1 MSIKKLFEAS
11 QKKSNYKDYQD
22 EKQAFES
29 VESAKN
35 VSEINLKNNTFT
47 PQKDYSDPTNFV
59 KFGSAYYYYKGAIT
73 KISEYYPYDG
83 SDAEKNTF
91 YNGLLDVEK
100 YIFDN
105 SYPRTNGFV
114 HLSADGW
121 GAASSVSADQYGLPA
136 SLEYITLKGG
146 PLTSSGDSLVERGP
160 DSYNDKIHFSNI
172 YDENIYETHGLPDD
186 YGKGTRVS
194 NLRSN
199 FDDGVT
205 VEFWLKKD
213 AFAVAKTAKE
223 VVFDMWNNQTCSNVH
238 YARLSVELTGAS
250 TGSPFIVTAQSGNTS
265 IAVFQSSIGDSLT
278 TGSLTSWGHYAF
290 SFYNTGSNFIAK
302 LYVNGVLNDTNTY
315 SGTINE
321 LNSKDM
327 MGRIGALLT
336 PPSASAAAVG
346 SGKFSGS
353 LDEFR
358 FWKVARSA
366 ADIGKNYFVP
376 VNGGVNTDISNTT
389 LGIYYKFNEGIT
401 GESSHDSVV
410 LDYSGRISNGKW
422 TGYGTNSRSTG
433 SAIVLASA
441 AIKEHQDPII
451 RTTNPRF
458 IALSSSLCASGSWFD
473 LNNHASFRNY
483 VPNWIIEQHQELGVE
498 NLDIICH
505 IAGAY
510 FDKMYHLAGAV
521 PKFKGHQ
528 YTSASQTPVP
538 FAHHLPQSLGLYT
551 PELFIDA
558 SIMEKLLNRS
568 DSTVFQN
575 DVEET
580 KDLIYL
586 NLYNNL
592 TNIYK
597 SKGTEKSIRN
607 VLRCFYLDDSLFNL
621 KTYARNTT
629 YEIQNNLQQHLSTD
643 ARINFNTLENS
654 DAIVYQRKD
663 SANAESSGYISGS
676 LSGSGYNYL
685 DPYGSSIETD
695 ITFPI
700 FSKTLYHSFQRN
712 FVSSSLFGIHTA
724 NTASTDSLDGTDTTW
739 VTNDYAN
746 FQVHAVRD
754 TIGSSNV
761 YFRLSSS
768 YYPYPMPYL
777 TSSTFLDVYEN
788 ERWNLSVR
796 VKPTKFP
803 VASLVSGSM
812 SGSYDVIFRG
822 ASSELGVIR
831 RSFEVS
837 GTVNYTVGSNFLK
850 APKRIYVGAER
861 TNLTGAI
868 LNRTDA
874 LVSNVKYWTKFIGN
888 ETLNQHVF
896 DANNSGI
903 SGSQRNI
910 SALDQNNRFFD
921 LMNRNTL
928 ALEWNFDNV
937 TASNAAGNFVVTD
950 YSSGSLET
958 RNNYS
963 WLGRITGYQH
973 SGYGAAFAASSTD
986 VVDNLETNMF
996 KFIDPE
1002 NAVGSNM
1009 INILSEDDTVFEI
1022 TETVPSYLFTFEKS
1036 MYNAIS
1042 EEMLKFLAG
1051 VVDFNNLIG
1060 EPVNRY
1066 RSRYKNIEKLRE
1078 AFFRRVTE
1086 VKDVEKFVNY
1096 YKWFDDAISTVISQL
1111 LPASAD
1117 FIEDTM
1123 NVIESHVLER
1133 NKYENKFPTLEFTT
1147 PDPETAIEGMMK
1159 LPRWEFAHSPVSA
1172 SQWIEAQDEPDQALN
1187 TFYWKN
1193 MAERDGP
1200 EITSKSST
1208 IDSQRE
1214 TVKNVVSS
1222 EPFLSRSLP
1231 VFSKLDGTRY
1241 TRNTFAR
1248 RNYQRVFNL
1257 KTTNPFGSG
1266 SSFKGGVN
1274 FEPSKKL
1281 DFTYNALRPAGPV
1294 NQTEDRYIPENVL
1307 IGFPEEFVRLKDDSD
1322 PLANPNAKVKRY
1334 MKVQHGRNYE
1344 DGIGYQSVKSTMA
1357 FPFNLISSSVNSGY
1371 QKLVNDSVSGN
1382 VMITNVHND
1391 VYGPDME
1398 TPMQGP
1404 FTNYAVG
1411 GHQSRHIGLNYSS
1424 STRALDNYRTR
1435 PEAWKILLGTCTFK
1449 SGAIGMVGPDY
1460 PWPEANDVGE
1470 TPYPMT
1476 ASQKAIYYRGMVA
1489 KRPVN
1494 IRNIH
1499 HTTGSPTI
1507 LGNYN
1512 ENYDFV
1518 NTVGAFANPRAFIDN
1533 QPTLPS
1539 NLFQSNTTSS
1549 MTANTWLDTYRRS
1562 GILSIGRT
1570 PFVADYSVE
1579 YLRGNIA
1586 GANKSVIRSKFNTA
1600 GGPETNTPAYADFR
1614 SDSISAY
1621 NSWNNRNLS
1630 VIKPSQGPSGTLES
1644 FKGDW
1649 QTGSV
1654 RVNDILNK
1662 PYGLR
1667 SHLARHT
1674 ARFGRDS
1681 LFQTGTSD
1689 SYSIAT
1695 RLQAPGATYSQ
1706 LPGFHKVH
1714 RNNLTRLKKTDQI
1727 TFTTS
1732 KALTNSK
1739 SINYRVDQSKSGSA
1753 LVLTGSGTFADQ
1765 GAVLYQALTSSG
1777 FTYSG
1782 WLFFAPGSGV
1792 RRFFNM
1798 GRTQNGAYAGIQ
1810 INKAF
1815 VSSEHRVNVEIA
1827 FANSGD
1833 SARGVGQWHV
1843 SGATAETWMHV
1854 AVTWT
1859 GSNGSLTSVNPKVY
1873 LNGTERTLT
1882 EDTAPPYAHY
1892 PQNWRVP
1899 ATYKGFSNVMLSG
1912 DNMVIFGGNHSQTT
1926 WDFSG
1931 SMDEVSLWKRP
1942 LNAAEITE
1950 IYNGGVPCDITGSN
1964 TYESSSSDLWE
1975 WIRMGDGAGTQAIN
1989 NSNPGV
1995 LAPSNK
2001 ITGVANGL
2009 LFMPISK
2016 TGSANPMTFN
2026 TTSPAVLAGCPERV
2040 ISITETSTFSTS
2052 SVYDNFNIKHQIPR
2066 STAQYSWIS
2075 SSLLSSNDVYG
2086 FTRGD
2091 FLRSN
2096 SSGIF
2101 EAIDFVTASDIGAL
2115 AASSGRYSWVLD
2127 IETSLPTAPKSI
2139 IQRPNLA
2146 GLNIFVTDPIDSST
2160 CLQGTGGPVSS
2171 YINTDFVMTS
2181 NALASA
2187 SMLNVLNFQRTGPWG
2202 FNSWKQLRQND
2213 NRILKRQKSLNQV
2226 VVSMG
2231 TDTPSVFEMPP
2242 VSLRGRTGIVNFDMI
2257 NPDTDPADSS
2267 AALAP
2272 TYAIKSTFTNDTIY
2286 YNTAE
2291 MNDKMQVSLLSFTT
2305 PFEQTIEIAKN
2316 DYRTNWV
2323 TYSENIFPSQRNE
2336 FLSRSTQR
2344 LGFDNRFW
2352 RTSRA
2357 TRNTVG
2363 SEMSNSFG
2371 VYFNV
2376 TSGSHLS
2383 QSCFALDA
2391 PLDFLT
2397 RTRVP
2402 AFGNT
2407 GYVTPKRQA
2416 HVLSSGS
2423 AGELQNTYSSYLSGA
2438 GTQAFGAGAVGKKN
2452 QTLFPGAL
2460 YARKQQT
2467 TVPTSVVGSSG
2478 MRIPETGSDA
2488 RRNSPFRV
2496 ASQIAMWGTG
2506 EAVWQAGDLAGVV
2519 RKSYP
2524 ATTVE
2529 SATAAGAF
2537 SAIPSEIN
2545 LFQATS
2551 SMPWYNGYPE
2561 FNADLKLKTKGFSTV
2576 PEFIL
2581 SNNLQDYLEVGTLN
2595 NGKTN
2600 TFQIVG
2606 TKIDSSTLR
2615 NSTASFYLD
2624 YSNSDFLQE
2633 FLKIKQETLMGAKEI
2648 KLICS
2653 AAVKFVPYKG
2663 FYPADRTLQ
2672 ITERFRID
2680 YGDALRGSCKGGTVG
2695 GASLEKTSTGGTLLH
2710 VSGGMTKPIMQA
2722 MFAPGILYNSIKS
2735 GMAVDWPIVETPTRF
2750 IKIPYG
2756 DASHT
2761 DYKNASN
2768 WALTIRTGSY
2778 SLFGAGDDDL
2788 YAAAT
2793 LNRNKTFFEQRL
2805 PFETIIYPEKYIRGT
2820 QFFDLDSH
2828 PSSSM
2833 NDTTSSWD
2841 GAAGDGYSRMVRNFL
2856 GEVANFYLKDSGYT
2870 KLESQPIA
2878 GNLEFA
2884 GDEVYMARLKIYRSM
2899 KGERDYSFESGSYNY
2914 YQATGSAF
2922 TRFGASQVKP
2932 TVTAGGVETGVITYF
2947 PDNSYPLPQDPQKA
2961 DYCENFTMY
2970 SRPSAFGPDISG
2982 LSCGHQFSASY
2993 YSSSVGGTIYDSFT
3007 GHNPAYTPP
3016 YYDGQAW
3023 VDFIFR
3029 PKADET
3035 YNLAK
3040 ILAQTT
3046 ASFLRFD
3053 AGYLSGSLRRSA
3065 SLDHGGPDAVAGASG
3080 ERTPLIFTNN
3090 DLPDPSLEFNAASPM
3105 FSLYPLFAI
3114 YSGANIN
3121 KNSMQASASFNLF
3134 GVESV
3139 ELVETNKFNQVTT
3152 IRNTTEGQKW
3162 VIQPQFETPM
3172 LNFNDTGVRPLTS
3185 SQLSLPIYGSASVPR
3200 GMWHQFGII
3209 EPDTN
3214 KGIFMEIGDIPQ
3226 NWLEYN
3232 HLVRNTGSVYN
3243 EFSTVTG
3250 QHLASKVQS
3259 LSELLGFDSTGNKK
3273 RLGEVKES
3281 MKIKEAVVAVPYVVK
3296 TDTSV
3301 SPDGTIE
3308 NFTRKEFI
3316 EIPQYRFESALDETD
3331 GSAAGDSLLSAGES
3345 IRRQITLMQD
3355 YIMPPEFDF
3364 IKNRDLTPVAMYI
3377 FEFEFEFDQDD
3388 LSYMWQNLAPRSYK
3402 KFSFDYSEVGHELL
3416 TTELLSETNLVD
3428 NEELRWMV
3436 FKVKQKS
3443 QADYYDKITTQAG
3456 KVPFS
3461 IAGQR
3466 LVEAGTGYD
3475 LSYNWPYDF
3484 VSMIERIKIDA
3495 EILYSNE
3502 TYSERFMTDTP
3513 NSVGLSQQR
3522 MGPGYSTVED
3532 SPAGLGLG
3540 LVDWSTAAAVPTST
3554 TPSVVSGMLAPILDQ
3569 GIGYVPGR
3577 VFTSETSN
3585 TISGETRMAPGV
3597 NLSNAANQTATS
3609 ATSTAINQALVDQ
3622 VTGDGDY

>member
-1 MSIKKLFEAS
+1 MSIKKLFEAA

-29 VESAKN
+29 VESVRNAN
-35 VSEINLKNNTFT
+35 EIELKNNTFT
-47 PQKDYSDPTNFV
+47 PQIDYSDPTNFV

-83 SDAEKNTF
+83 SDAEKNKF
-91 YNGLLDVEK
+91 YNSLLDVEK
-100 YIFDN
+100 YIFDY

-114 HLSADGW
+114 HLSAGGW

-136 SLEYITLKGG
+136 TLEYITLKGG
-146 PLTSSGDSLVERGP
+146 PLTSSGDSLVARGP
-160 DSYNDKIHFSNI
+160 DDASNKTHYSNV
-172 YDENIYETHGLPDD
+172 YDENIYQTHGLPDD

-213 AFAVAKTAKE
+213 AFDVAKTAKE
-223 VVFDMWNNQTCSNVH
+223 VVFDMWNNQTCSNAH
-238 YARLSVELTGAS
+238 YARLSVELTGAA

-265 IAVFQSSIGDSLT
+265 VTVFQSSIGDSVT

-290 SFYNTGSNFIAK
+290 SFYNTGSNFMAK

-315 SGTINE
+315 SGVINE

-327 MGRIGALLT
+327 MGRIGGLLT
-336 PPSASAAAVG
+336 PPSASAAAAG

-366 ADIGKNYFVP
+366 AQVGENYFVP
-376 VNGGVNTDISNTT
+376 VNGGVNTDVSNTT

-401 GESSHDSVV
+401 GESIHDSVV
-410 LDYSGRISNGKW
+410 LDYSGRLSNGKW
-422 TGYGTNSRSTG
+422 TGYGSNSRNTG

-441 AIKEHQDPII
+441 AVKEQQDPII
-451 RTTNPRF
+451 RTVNPRY

-473 LNNHASFRNY
+473 LNNHASFKNY
-483 VPNWIIEQHQELGVE
+483 VPNWIIEQHEELGIE

-521 PKFKGHQ
+521 PKFKGRQ

-538 FAHHLPQSLGLYT
+538 FAYHLPQSLGLYT

-643 ARINFNTLENS
+643 ARVNFNTLENS

-685 DPYGSSIETD
+685 DPYGSSIEAD

-724 NTASTDSLDGTDTTW
+724 NTASTDSLDGTVTTW

-777 TSSTFLDVYEN
+777 TSSTFFDVYEN

-850 APKRIYVGAER
+850 APKRVYVGAER

-874 LVSNVKYWTKFIGN
+874 LFSNVKYWTKFLGN

-910 SALDQNNRFFD
+910 SALDLNNRFFD

-950 YSSGSLET
+950 YSSGSLEI
-958 RNNYS
+958 RDNYS

-973 SGYGAAFAASSTD
+973 SGYGAFFATSSTG

-996 KFIDPE
+996 KFVDPE

-1009 INILSEDDTVFEI
+1009 INILSEDDTVFDI
-1022 TETVPSYLFTFEKS
+1022 TETVPNYLFTFEKS

-1078 AFFRRVTE
+1078 AFFRRVTS
-1086 VKDVEKFVNY
+1086 VSDVEKFVDY
-1096 YKWFDDAISTVISQL
+1096 YKWFDDAISTVVSQM

-1133 NKYENKFPTLEFTT
+1133 NKYENKFPTLEFSV

-1159 LPRWEFAHSPVSA
+1159 VPRWEFAHSPISA
-1172 SQWIEAQDEPDQALN
+1172 SQWIEAQDEPDQAFN

-1193 MAERDGP
+1193 MAERDGS

-1231 VFSKLDGTRY
+1231 VFSTPGGTRY

-1322 PLANPNAKVKRY
+1322 PLANPNAKIKRY

-1344 DGIGYQSVKSTMA
+1344 DGIGYQSVKSTIA

-1382 VMITNVHND
+1382 IMITNVHND

-1411 GHQSRHIGLNYSS
+1411 GHQSRHVGLNYSS

-1460 PWPEANDVGE
+1460 PWPEANDEGE

-1476 ASQKAIYYRGMVA
+1476 ASQKAIYYRGMTA

-1518 NTVGAFANPRAFIDN
+1518 NTVGAYANPRAFVDN

-1539 NLFQSNTTSS
+1539 NLFQSTTTSS

-1630 VIKPSQGPSGTLES
+1630 VIKPSQGPSGSWES
-1644 FKGDW
+1644 FKGNW

-1689 SYSIAT
+1689 SYSVAT

-1714 RNNLTRLKKTDQI
+1714 RNNLIRLKKTDQI
-1727 TFTTS
+1727 VFTES

-1782 WLFFAPGSGV
+1782 WLYFAPGSSV

-1798 GRTQNGAYAGIQ
+1798 GRTQNGAFAGINLQ
-1810 INKAF
+1810 KTY
-1815 VSSEHRVNVEIA
+1815 VSSEHRVSVNIA

-1833 SARGVGQWHV
+1833 SARGAGEWHV
-1843 SGATAETWMHV
+1843 SGAAAETWMHV

-1859 GSNGSLTSVNPKVY
+1859 GSNGSLTSVDPKVY

-1882 EDTAPPYAHY
+1882 EDTTPPYAHY

-1899 ATYKGFSNVMLSG
+1899 ATYKGFSNVMLKG
-1912 DNMVIFGGNHSQTT
+1912 DNMVIFGGNHTNTT

-1931 SMDEVSLWKRP
+1931 SMDEVSIWKRP

-1950 IYNGGVPCDITGSN
+1950 IYNGGVPCDITASN

-1975 WIRMGDGAGTQAIN
+1975 WIRMGDGAGTQAILG
-1989 NSNPGV
+1989 SNPGV
-1995 LAPSNK
+1995 LAPANK

-2026 TTSPAVLAGCPERV
+2026 TNSPALLSGCPSR
-2040 ISITETSTFSTS
+2040 ITSITETSTFSTS
-2052 SVYDNFNIKHQIPR
+2052 SIYDNFNIKHQIPR
-2066 STAQYSWIS
+2066 STVQYAWIS
-2075 SSLLSSNDVYG
+2075 SSLFSSNDVYG
-2086 FTRGD
+2086 FTRAD

-2101 EAIDFVTASDIGAL
+2101 EAIDFVTASDLGSVASSTGKYAGPSDVTVAL
-2115 AASSGRYSWVLD
+2115 AAVPSEFVLKP
-2127 IETSLPTAPKSI
+2127 SM
-2139 IQRPNLA
+2139 A
-2146 GLNIFVTDPIDSST
+2146 GLNYFTIDPIDTNT
-2160 CLQGTGGPVSS
+2160 CMQGTQAGISS
-2171 YINTDFVMTS
+2171 YMNTDLMNTTTAFG
-2181 NALASA
+2181 SA
-2187 SMLNVLNFQRTGPWG
+2187 SVLNMLNFKRTGPWG
-2202 FNSWKQLRQND
+2202 FASWKQLRQND
-2213 NRILKRQKSLNQV
+2213 NKILKRQRSLNQV

-2231 TDTPSVFEMPP
+2231 TDTPSVYEMPP

-2257 NPDTDPADSS
+2257 NPDTDPTDF
-2267 AALAP
+2267 AASLAP

-2291 MNDKMQVSLLSFTT
+2291 MNDKMQVSLLGFTT

-2316 DYRTNWV
+2316 DYRTNWI

-2344 LGFDNRFW
+2344 LGYDNLFW
-2352 RTSRA
+2352 RTSR
-2357 TRNTVG
+2357 TERNTVG
-2363 SEMSNSFG
+2363 SALSNSFG
-2371 VYFNV
+2371 VYLNR

-2407 GYVTPKRQA
+2407 AYVVPRRQA

-2438 GTQAFGAGAVGKKN
+2438 GTQAFGAGAVAEKA

-2478 MRIPETGSDA
+2478 IRIPETGSDA
-2488 RRNSPFRV
+2488 NRNSPFRV
-2496 ASQIAMWGTG
+2496 NSQIAMWGAG
-2506 EAVWQAGDLAGVV
+2506 EAVWQAGTLAGVI
-2519 RKSYP
+2519 RKSRP
-2524 ATTVE
+2524 VTRVE
-2529 SATAAGAF
+2529 TASGII
-2537 SAIPSEIN
+2537 SQTISEVN
-2545 LFQATS
+2545 LFQSTA

-2561 FNADLKLKTKGFSTV
+2561 FNADLKLKSKGFSTV

-2581 SNNLQDYLEVGTLN
+2581 SNHLQDYLEVGTLN

-2600 TFQIVG
+2600 TFEIVG
-2606 TKIDSSTLR
+2606 TGINSSTLR

-2633 FLKIKQETLMGAKEI
+2633 FLKIKQEALMGAKEI

-2672 ITERFRID
+2672 ISDRFGKD
-2680 YGDALRGSCKGGTVG
+2680 YGAALRGSCKGGTVG
-2695 GASLEKTSTGGTLLH
+2695 GSSLQKTATGGTLLH
-2710 VSGGMTKPIMQA
+2710 LSGGMSKPIMES

-2735 GMAVDWPIVETPTRF
+2735 GLAVDWPIVETPTKY

-2756 DASHT
+2756 DAAHT

-2768 WALTIRTGSY
+2768 WALTVRTGSVLY
-2778 SLFGAGDDDL
+2778 STSDDQD
-2788 YAAAT
+2788 YA
-2793 LNRNKTFFEQRL
+2793 LQHMNRNKTFFDQRL
-2805 PFETIIYPEKYIRGT
+2805 PFETIVYPEKYIRGI
-2820 QFFDLDSH
+2820 QFYDLDSH

-2833 NDTTSSWD
+2833 RDVTSSWD
-2841 GAAGDGYSRMVRNFL
+2841 GTAGDGYSRMVRNFL
-2856 GEVANFYLKDSGYT
+2856 GEVADFYLKDSQYT
-2870 KLESQPIA
+2870 KLESTPIA
-2878 GNLEFA
+2878 GDMEFSE
-2884 GDEVYMARLKIYRSM
+2884 GEVYMARLKIYRSM
-2899 KGERDYSFESGSYNY
+2899 TGERDYSFESGSYNY
-2914 YQATGSAF
+2914 FGATGSAF
-2922 TRFGASQVKP
+2922 TRFGAAQVKQNVNGSDVA
-2932 TVTAGGVETGVITYF
+2932 TSEVTYIT
-2947 PDNSYPLPQDPQKA
+2947 DNSYPLPQDPQKA
-2961 DYCENFTMY
+2961 EYRENFTMY

-3023 VDFIFR
+3023 VDFIFYPR
-3029 PKADET
+3029 GNTK

-3040 ILAQTT
+3040 ILTETT

-3053 AGYLSGSLRRSA
+3053 AGYLSGTLRRSS
-3065 SLDHGGPDAVAGASG
+3065 SLDHGGPDSIAGASG
-3080 ERTPLIFTNN
+3080 QRTPLIFTNN
-3090 DLPDPSLEFNAASPM
+3090 DLVNPSDASVSISP
-3105 FSLYPLFAI
+3105 STYPLLAI

-3134 GVESV
+3134 GVENVSMV
-3139 ELVETNKFNQVTT
+3139 DTNKFDQVTT
-3152 IRNTTEGQKW
+3152 IRNTVEGQRW

-3172 LNFNDTGVRPLTS
+3172 LNFNDTGTRPLTS
-3185 SQLSLPIYGSASVPR
+3185 SQLSLPSYGSAAVPR
-3200 GMWHQFGII
+3200 GMWHQFGVI
-3209 EPDTN
+3209 ESDTD

-3243 EFSTVTG
+3243 EFSTTTG
-3250 QHLASKVQS
+3250 QHVASKVKS
-3259 LSELLGFDSTGNKK
+3259 LSSLLGFDNTGNKK
-3273 RLGEVKES
+3273 RLGELKES

-3296 TDTSV
+3296 SDDKPTAR
-3301 SPDGTIE
+3301 GTIE
-3308 NFTRKEFI
+3308 NYTRKEFI
-3316 EIPQYRFESALDETD
+3316 EIPQYRFESALSETD

-3345 IRRQITLMQD
+3345 IRRQVTLMEN
-3355 YIMPPEFDF
+3355 YVMPPEFDF
-3364 IKNRDLTPVAMYI
+3364 IANRDLIPVAMYI

-3402 KFSFDYSEVGHELL
+3402 KFSFNHSEVGHELL

-3443 QADYYDKITTQAG
+3443 QADYYDKLSTQAG
-3456 KVPFS
+3456 QVPFTRGDYS
-3461 IAGQR
+3461 LNAAGYK
-3466 LVEAGTGYD
+3466 LA
-3475 LSYNWPYDF
+3475 YNWPYDY

-3502 TYSERFMTDTP
+3502 TYSERFQTDTP
-3513 NSVGLSQQR
+3513 NTAGLSQQSLNT
-3522 MGPGYSTVED
+3522 GPGYSLAED
-3532 SPAGLGLG
+3532 SPAGSGLG
-3540 LVDWSTAAAVPTST
+3540 PVDWSTATPGSAYGSTGPTLGPLATNFNQGMAGATIRGFQAAQTTGPTFT
-3554 TPSVVSGMLAPILDQ
+3554 AGATLAA
-3569 GIGYVPGR
+3569 G
-3577 VFTSETSN
+3577 T
-3585 TISGETRMAPGV
+3585 
-3597 NLSNAANQTATS
+3597 NLRTNQRATS
-3609 ATSTAINQALVDQ
+3609 GPAINQALIDQ